1 MFNSL
6 ALKQEYMFLL
16 ENVAKTSGEEISKYG
31 GTVGDT
37 EHKHGSEESN
47 IDIFAFKTVLGA
59 LEERMRRLP
68 EKDRFVGKY
77 LFESHELQ
85 DLKGKIGSVKGY
97 LRIDEIDGTTNAKR
111 ESASEFD
118 YKPLSAVSMALSEDL
133 SLTSIVLGTL
143 FDMYEQ
149 STWSGM
155 RVEGG
160 YMAFHNGKLLD
171 PKKFTEPQGDSCLRL
186 IVADYCHTDRIKNAQ
201 IEQALINADKN
212 KKYYRPYGGCRATS
226 QDILNIIR
234 NQSDAYI
241 DPRALWPGNGA
252 MLYPYD
258 VAGVI
263 PIALGCGLEVSD
275 IHGNPLDMYKSNND
289 PLTLIVARKGMKDK
303 FVEILKPVIENMK
316 RGADEPT
323 KAA

>member
-1 MFNSL
+1 MFNSFD
-6 ALKQEYMFLL
+6 LKREYMFAL
-16 ENVAKTSGEEISKYG
+16 EDVARTAGRKILEYRGA
-31 GTVGDT
+31 VGDT
-37 EHKHGSEESN
+37 EHRHGSEESN
-47 IDIFAFKTVLGA
+47 IDIFAFETVLGA

-77 LFESHELQ
+77 LFESHEFQ
-85 DLKGKIGSVKGY
+85 DLKGKTGSVKGY

-111 ESASEFD
+111 RAASKFS
-118 YKPLSAVSMALSEDL
+118 YAPLSAVSMALSEDL
-133 SLTSIVLGTL
+133 SLSSIVLGTL

-149 STWSGM
+149 SAWSGM
-155 RVEGG
+155 RVEGS
-160 YMAFHNGKLLD
+160 YMAFHNGTVLN
-171 PKKFTEPQGDSCLRL
+171 PKDFAEPHGDSCMR
-186 IVADYCHTDRIKNAQ
+186 IMVAGYCHTQRGKKAQ
-201 IEQALINADKN
+201 IEQAIVDADKN
-212 KKYYRPYGGCRATS
+212 KKFYRVYEGCRATA
-226 QDILNIIR
+226 QDVLNIIR

-303 FVEILKPVIENMK
+303 FVEMLKPVIERQQKEAN
-316 RGADEPT
+316 EPP

>member
-1 MFNSL
+1 MFNSFG
-6 ALKQEYMFLL
+6 LKREYMFLL
-16 ENVAKTSGEEISKYG
+16 EDVASTAGKEILRYEG
-31 GTVGDT
+31 PVGDT
-37 EHKHGSEESN
+37 RHVHGSEESK

-59 LEERMRRLP
+59 LEERMRSLP

-77 LFESHELQ
+77 FFESHELQ

-97 LRIDEIDGTTNAKR
+97 LRIDEVDGTTNVKR
-111 ESASEFD
+111 ESASKFN
-118 YKPLSAVSMALSEDL
+118 YPPLSAVSMALSEDL
-133 SLTSIVLGTL
+133 SLNSIVLGTL

-149 STWSGM
+149 SVWSGM

-171 PKKFTEPQGDSCLRL
+171 PKDFAEPKGDSCLRI
-186 IVADYCHTDRIKNAQ
+186 IVSGYCHTERGKKAQ
-201 IEQALINADKN
+201 IEQAIVDADKN
-212 KKYYRPYGGCRATS
+212 KKYYRVYEGCRATA

-241 DPRALWPGNGA
+241 DPRALWPGHGA

-275 IHGNPLDMYKSNND
+275 IHGNSLDTYKSNDD

-303 FVEILKPVIENMK
+303 FVEMLKPVIERQQKEAN
-316 RGADEPT
+316 EP
-323 KAA
+323 KAV